1 MLRKTR
7 SSIEVI
13 CPTPWRGYTIS
24 CPCLYLNFRPRAL
37 REFVLAVLLAAFAS
51 VEDLLL
57 PLAEAVFA
65 PEALFAALALPLV
78 EAFFFV
84 LESSDVVVLVREG
97 FFEDLAIMGEIIQKK
112 GNVVKGGGFGS

>member
-1 MLRKTR
+1 M
-7 SSIEVI
+7 
-13 CPTPWRGYTIS
+13 
-24 CPCLYLNFRPRAL
+24 
-37 REFVLAVLLAAFAS
+37 AAFAS

-57 PLAEAVFA
+57 PLAEAFFDVALAAALEVDFAIGLAVDPDAALFLAEAVFA

-112 GNVVKGGGFGS
+112 GNVVKGVGFGS